1 LRLKFVV
8 FLKLAGEVPDFMVE
22 NIFAA
27 VELGGTKCTAG
38 IGDGTTI
45 FDEVT
50 IPTRLPGETVKTLI
64 NFINQSRR
72 TFGGIKGL
80 GIASFGPID
89 LNLHSAD
96 FGCIQ
101 NSPKKHWEGFNLQ
114 QAFSV
119 IDCPTAI
126 DTDVNAACL
135 AEAYIGAGRDS
146 NTVVYTTIGT
156 GIGVGIVADG
166 VVFSGKTHP
175 EIGHISVYQ
184 EAHCDPFEGL
194 CPYHRNC
201 LEGLASGPAIS
212 ARWGESLSDLP
223 VEHPA
228 HILEAGYLA
237 QLVKMLTLS
246 FSPDKIILGGGVMMT
261 PGLIDLVRLKTLE
274 TLNGYISHLLT
285 LDEMLALIKAPEL
298 ENKSGLLGAMIK
310 IKNIVLEEDFNVSA
324 KRQVD
329 A

>member
-1 LRLKFVV
+1 MRLKIVT
-8 FLKLAGEVPDFMVE
+8 FLKLAGEVIDFMAE
-22 NIFAA
+22 NFFAA
-27 VELGGTKCTAG
+27 VELGGTKCIAG
-38 IGDGTTI
+38 IGDGITI
-45 FDEVT
+45 IDEVT
-50 IPTRLPGETVKTLI
+50 IPTRSPEETVGTLI
-64 NFINQSRR
+64 NFINQSKR
-72 TFGGIKGL
+72 TFGGIRGL

-119 IDCPTAI
+119 MDCPTAI

-146 NTVVYTTIGT
+146 KNVVYTTIGT

-175 EIGHISVYQ
+175 EIGHISVHQ
-184 EAHCDPFEGL
+184 EAYCDPFEGL

-201 LEGLASGPAIS
+201 LEGLASGPAIL
-212 ARWGESLSDLP
+212 ARWGQSLSDLP

-228 HILEAGYLA
+228 HVLEAGYLA

-261 PGLIDLVRLKTLE
+261 PGLIELVRLKTLE
-274 TLNGYISHLLT
+274 ALNGYISDLLT
-285 LDEMLALIKAPEL
+285 LDEMISLIKAPEL
-298 ENKSGLLGAMIK
+298 GNKSGLLGAMIK
-310 IKNIVLEEDFNVSA
+310 IKNIVLGEDFNVSA
-324 KRQVD
+324 TRPVD